1 MKIQRFIAVWLLI
14 CWATPGWA
22 ADLDERTMSFG
33 RFGAVHLYQ
42 GSGGHPDQVVLFVSG
57 DGGWNLGVV
66 DMARAL
72 AGLGALVVGIDMI
85 RFLKT
90 LGASSEPCAYP
101 AADFE
106 SLSKYIQK
114 ELGYPDYRQPI
125 LVGYSSGATLIYAV
139 LVQAPA
145 NTFKAAISLGF
156 CADLPLVNAPCKGGG
171 LTWTKDP
178 RKNVYNFLPF
188 RQLGTPWVVFQGDVD
203 QVCPAGK
210 TRAYIEQIPEAQLIM
225 LPKVGHGYSVPKNW
239 LPQFKQVFR
248 QLTAPAARS
257 AAAEKLDLPL
267 VEVPAEKPG
276 SRLMAVLVTG
286 DGGWAGLDQQVA
298 RQLAAQGICVV
309 GLSSLK
315 YFWTPRT
322 PDSAAQDLARILEHY
337 LAAWH
342 KEKTLLIGYS
352 LGADVLPFMAARLSS
367 DLREHISQMALLAPG
382 RQTAFEFHLSDWV
395 GGGQARQY
403 PIRPEIDKLAALPI
417 LCFHGEEEN
426 DSLCRD
432 RLPPNVTVI
441 PMAGA
446 HHLGGSYQAIV
457 EKILA
462 AAK

>member
-1 MKIQRFIAVWLLI
+1 MKIQHFIAAWMIL
-14 CWATPGWA
+14 CCAAPGWTA
-22 ADLDERTMSFG
+22 GLDERTMSFG
-33 RFGAVHLYQ
+33 RFGTVHLYQ
-42 GSGGHPDQVVLFVSG
+42 GSAHPEQVVLFVSG

-66 DMARAL
+66 DMAREL
-72 AGLGALVVGIDMI
+72 AGLGALVVGIDVI
-85 RFLKT
+85 HFLKT

-106 SLSKYIQK
+106 SLSKFIQK
-114 ELGYPDYRQPI
+114 ELGYPNYRQPI

-145 NTFKAAISLGF
+145 NTFKAVISLGF
-156 CADLPLVNAPCKGGG
+156 CPDLPLAKAPCKGSG

-178 RKNVYNFLPF
+178 RKNDYTFLPS
-188 RQLGTPWVVFQGDVD
+188 RQLETPWVVFQGDID
-203 QVCPAGK
+203 QVCPTGK
-210 TRAYIEQIPEAQLIM
+210 TRAYVEQVPGAQLVI

-239 LPQFKQVFR
+239 LPQFKQNFQKV
-248 QLTAPAARS
+248 TAQTDSP
-257 AAAEKLDLPL
+257 AAAETLNLPL

-276 SRLMAVLVTG
+276 SGLMAVLVTG

-298 RQLAAQGICVV
+298 RQLAAQGIGVV

-337 LAAWH
+337 LSAWH
-342 KEKTLLIGYS
+342 KEKALLIGYS
-352 LGADVLPFMAARLSS
+352 LGADVLPFMAARLPS
-367 DLREHISQMALLAPG
+367 DLRQRISRIALLAPS
-382 RQTAFEFHLSDWV
+382 RQTAFEFHLSDWI

-403 PIRPEIDKLAALPI
+403 PVRPEIDKLASLPI

-426 DSLCRD
+426 ESLCRD
-432 RLPPNVTVI
+432 RLPSNVTII
-441 PMAGA
+441 PVAGA

-457 EKILA
+457 TKILA